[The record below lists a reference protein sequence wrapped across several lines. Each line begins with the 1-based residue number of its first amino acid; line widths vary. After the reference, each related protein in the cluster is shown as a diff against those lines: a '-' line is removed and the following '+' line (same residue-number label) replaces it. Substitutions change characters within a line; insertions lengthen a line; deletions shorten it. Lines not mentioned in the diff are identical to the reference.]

1 MKLFVYACMMLLFSV
16 VGRAAFF
23 ADTDVPLMDNLVVD
37 ENESFSFDTPAG
49 QIVTFVA
56 KTSST
61 AKEVQS
67 FYEVAL
73 EELGWQKVSVRRY
86 KRDQDELELQISK
99 LKGQTLV
106 KIQLT
111 FVNK

>member
-1 MKLFVYACMMLLFSV
+1 MKSFVYVCVMLLFSV
-16 VGRAAFF
+16 MGQAAFL
-23 ADTDVPLMDNLVVD
+23 ADTDVPLMDNLLVD

-49 QIVTFVA
+49 QIMTFVA
-56 KTSST
+56 KTRNSV
-61 AKEVQS
+61 KEVRA
-67 FYEVAL
+67 FYEIAL
-73 EELGWQKVSVRRY
+73 QELGWKKVSATRY
-86 KRDQDELELQISK
+86 KRDQDELELQISE